1 MQDIYKNIES
11 RKKSQI
17 INSFL
22 RYDTDMISNKNL
34 NPIVIEL
41 FIRGR
46 KLIISLAFFTQSY
59 SKLPK
64 DVRLNS
70 THFHYENFKER
81 RSSGNC
87 NKSFIRYWL

>member
-11 RKKSQI
+11 RKKSQS

-46 KLIISLAFFTQSY
+46 KLIISLVFFYTII
-59 SKLPK
+59 
-64 DVRLNS
+64 
-70 THFHYENFKER
+70 F
-81 RSSGNC
+81 
-87 NKSFIRYWL
+87 

>member
-11 RKKSQI
+11 RKKSQS

-46 KLIISLAFFTQSY
+46 KLIISLVFF
-59 SKLPK
+59 LHNHI
-64 DVRLNS
+64 LNYQK
-70 THFHYENFKER
+70 T
-81 RSSGNC
+81 
-87 NKSFIRYWL
+87 LD

>member
-1 MQDIYKNIES
+1 MQDIYENIES
-11 RKKSQI
+11 RKKSQS

-46 KLIISLAFFTQSY
+46 KLIISLVFFYTII
-59 SKLPK
+59 
-64 DVRLNS
+64 
-70 THFHYENFKER
+70 F
-81 RSSGNC
+81 
-87 NKSFIRYWL
+87 

>member
-11 RKKSQI
+11 RKKSQS

-46 KLIISLAFFTQSY
+46 KLIISLVSF
-59 SKLPK
+59 LHNHI
-64 DVRLNS
+64 LNYQK
-70 THFHYENFKER
+70 T
-81 RSSGNC
+81 
-87 NKSFIRYWL
+87 LD